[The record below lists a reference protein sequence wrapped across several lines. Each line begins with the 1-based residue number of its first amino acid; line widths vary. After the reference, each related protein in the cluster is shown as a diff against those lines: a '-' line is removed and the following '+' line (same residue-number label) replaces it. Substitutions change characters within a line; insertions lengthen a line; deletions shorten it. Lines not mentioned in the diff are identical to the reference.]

1 MKEIQEKLKKFM
13 RLLICVLILIPIY
26 GYLTFYFVY
35 PTVGVIPLGGYG
47 WLGLLYVFYSILI
60 AAIAGILI
68 EEPQESFA
76 VVFASS
82 IFGYI
87 LGLVYLS
94 FPAYIYGYMI
104 YSSGLEY
111 FHFVSISWI
120 LLFFYII
127 LGLIGIFIGGFIR
140 DKITY

>member
-1 MKEIQEKLKKFM
+1 MQGIQEEIKKIAK
-13 RLLICVLILIPIY
+13 LLIYVLILIPIY

-35 PTVGVIPLGGYG
+35 PTVGAIPLGEFG
-47 WLGLLYVFYSILI
+47 WLGWLYILYSLII

-76 VVFASS
+76 VVFTSS

-94 FPAYIYGYMI
+94 FPAYLYGYTI
-104 YSSGLEY
+104 YTNGLEY
-111 FHFVSISWI
+111 FQFVSVSWF

-127 LGLIGIFIGGFIR
+127 LGLIGIFIGSFIR
-140 DKITY
+140 DKITT